1 MRLVM
6 QTRGFTLIELLVTL
20 AIAALMM
27 TFAAPMLSEYMINSR
42 LREGGHALVAEA
54 LFAQSEAIKRNGTVQ
69 LSINGSRLRTLDMTV
84 EGLAV
89 DPAGNLLRERPLP
102 DGVAA
107 DAVVNVAFGGE
118 GRTMPFGQAFTVDL
132 SSSGVTCSSEHRCP
146 SLRVDAGGAVRL
158 CNDRTQTC
166 D

>member
-6 QTRGFTLIELLVTL
+6 RTRGLTLIELLITIT
-20 AIAALMM
+20 IAALMM
-27 TFAAPMLSEYMINSR
+27 TFAAPALSDYIINSR
-42 LREGGHALVAEA
+42 LREAGHALVAEA

-69 LSINGSRLRTLDMTV
+69 LSVNMSSLRTLDMTP
-84 EGLAV
+84 EGLAIN
-89 DPAGNLLRERPLP
+89 PAGNLLRERPLP
-102 DGVAA
+102 DGVTA
-107 DAVVNVAFGGE
+107 DAAVNLAFGGE
-118 GRTMPFGQAFTVDL
+118 GRTVPFGTGFTVDL
-132 SSSGVTCSSEHRCP
+132 SSNRVTCSSEHRCP